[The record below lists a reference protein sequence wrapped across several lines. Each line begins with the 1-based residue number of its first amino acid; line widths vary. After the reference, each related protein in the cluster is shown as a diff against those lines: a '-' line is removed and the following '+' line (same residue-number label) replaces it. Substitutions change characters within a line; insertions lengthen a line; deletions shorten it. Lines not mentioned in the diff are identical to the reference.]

1 MVVTFLQNRILNMTE
16 EFRRGTFTQRCSQL
30 SFGVLCLFL
39 LECSITGGG
48 RYWEVGP
55 VSVRIL
61 LGGLAAVLALPEL
74 FRHLGAYLKKPS
86 IWLTLIFVAWLAFCA
101 WLGIRSNNRMDV
113 LITDVKGFMWL
124 FLIPVFVAVVRS
136 RDRLRTLLSWV
147 LAGAVIQAALIL
159 AVNAAVVLSDNPEP
173 LCRWLTA
180 HSIGLVDIV
189 SNKLVRVFFKS
200 SPYMIVGCVVVLF
213 CQARAPKLR
222 WRYVLAV
229 ALLFNALLLSYTRSL
244 YGALGLTALISIVA
258 VLILCPAGRK
268 RVLAF
273 LLAAVVCFGVLVT
286 VQEFVLE
293 GSYLSFAVSR
303 TIGQEVPTSWAS
315 QLRGR
320 IRGDISD
327 DKPNDAEMD
336 RQRSYI
342 EVTEKSDQFRQ
353 ETQDG
358 LKDCIRR
365 SPIIGCGLGAAAASR
380 DSGVDEYFYLDM
392 LARTGIVGLVLYMLP
407 FGYVVLWCLR
417 RRSLLRECPE
427 GAAVVCG
434 LCTFWVV
441 TWFNPWM
448 NAVLGIAWYAVT
460 LSVPQALE
468 EQNA

>member
-55 VSVRIL
+55 VSIRIL

-180 HSIGLVDIV
+180 RSIGLVDIV

-213 CQARAPKLR
+213 RQARAPKLR

-258 VLILCPAGRK
+258 VLVLCPEGR
-268 RVLAF
+268 RRTAAF

-392 LARTGIVGLVLYMLP
+392 LARTGIVGLLLYMLP

>member
-136 RDRLRTLLSWV
+136 RDRLRTLLSWG
-147 LAGAVIQAALIL
+147 LAGAVIQAAVIL

-180 HSIGLVDIV
+180 RSVGLVDIV

-213 CQARAPKLR
+213 RQARAPKLR
-222 WRYVLAV
+222 WRYVLVV

-258 VLILCPAGRK
+258 VLVLCPEGR
-268 RVLAF
+268 RRTLAF

-286 VQEFVLE
+286 VQEFALE

-392 LARTGIVGLVLYMLP
+392 LARTGIVGLLLYMLP

-434 LCTFWVV
+434 LCTFWIV

>member
-1 MVVTFLQNRILNMTE
+1 MQNRILNMTE

-147 LAGAVIQAALIL
+147 LAGALIQAALIL

-180 HSIGLVDIV
+180 RSIGLVDIV

-213 CQARAPKLR
+213 RQARAPKLR

-244 YGALGLTALISIVA
+244 YGAMGLTAVLSITA

-303 TIGQEVPTSWAS
+303 TVGREIPTSWAS

>member
-213 CQARAPKLR
+213 RQARAPKLR
-222 WRYVLAV
+222 WRYVLV
-229 ALLFNALLLSYTRSL
+229 VSLLLCALLLSFTRSL
-244 YGALGLTALISIVA
+244 YGALGLTAVLSITA

-392 LARTGIVGLVLYMLP
+392 LARTGIVGLLLYILP